1 MFNIVGNNSLVG
13 NNPLIG
19 VPATQAT
26 VPIPPR
32 LIGSQ
37 LFAPSIG
44 AISSLAVSSL
54 ALTVISAI
62 SIVTSTAASTNWT
75 ESIAALTACWTLIY
89 LVTTRRATKTYYLIS
104 SAFLL
109 VLVLFHLSHIFVHAL
124 DIERFAPFIRGDMM
138 IWYIKGGWCILMAVG
153 SYGIGVAL
161 GLLNGG
167 YRFRPASEA
176 TIERN
181 YELVYWCGLGL
192 IVASLVAIL
201 HLVLTV
207 GNIFAHSRAE
217 IFGGVGDTRG
227 FGFALFILPSGLLL
241 LAVSARTAKRKAY
254 ALGLSVVVSLFILFL
269 GYRSSAMFP
278 GLIGIILWRK
288 SGKRIPVVLLVGALV
303 FVLLVIPVIK
313 HLRQMGAYNQIDA
326 ADLAASFEQS
336 EGVGDVF
343 IELGAIAGVVSNVL
357 KWVPSES
364 DFRWGHSYARAFW
377 ESVPNLGLSISKSSR
392 DLQGMNGNKALAVEE
407 LRPPEWYIYKYN
419 RWMFETGGGGG
430 FSAVAE
436 AYFNFGYPG
445 VVIVFILFGYFLV
458 RIDVSR
464 FELSPTLMV
473 FCCIGLW
480 PLLTTIR
487 NDFSCFV
494 KPAMFAA
501 IAVLLWLLATKWHVN
516 AITQAR
522 RSSRKRPITVV

>member
-1 MFNIVGNNSLVG
+1 MFNIVGNN
-13 NNPLIG
+13 PLIS

-26 VPIPPR
+26 ESAPPR

-44 AISSLAVSSL
+44 AISLLAVSSL
-54 ALTVISAI
+54 VLTIISAI
-62 SIVTSTAASTNWT
+62 SIFTSSASSTNWT
-75 ESIAALTACWTLIY
+75 ESISVLTVCWVLIY
-89 LVTTRRATKTYYLIS
+89 LVTTRKAAKTFYLIS

-109 VLVLFHLSHIFVHAL
+109 VLLLFHLSHTIIHAL
-124 DIERFAPFIRGDMM
+124 GIERFAPFVRGDMI
-138 IWYIKGGWCILMAVG
+138 IWYIKGGWCVLMAVG

-167 YRFRPASEA
+167 YRFRPATED

-192 IVASLVAIL
+192 IAASLVAIL

-207 GNIFAHSRAE
+207 GNIFAYSRAE

-227 FGFALFILPSGLLL
+227 FGFALYILPSGLLL
-241 LAVSARTAKRKAY
+241 LAVSARTAKRKIY
-254 ALGLSVVVSLFILFL
+254 VLALSAVLSLFILFL
-269 GYRSSAMFP
+269 GYRSSVMFP

-288 SGKRIPVVLLVGALV
+288 SGKRIPVLLLVGALV

-313 HLRQMGAYNQIDA
+313 HLRQMGAYNEINA
-326 ADLAASFEQS
+326 ADLASSFEQS

-343 IELGAIAGVVSNVL
+343 IELGAIAGLVSNVL
-357 KWVPSES
+357 KWIPAES
-364 DFRWGHSYARAFW
+364 GFRWGHSYARAIW
-377 ESVPNLGLSISKSSR
+377 ESVPNLGLSISASSR
-392 DLQGMNGNKALAVEE
+392 NLSGSSGMGDVDVEG

-419 RWMFETGGGGG
+419 RWMFENGGGGG

-445 VVIVFILFGYFLV
+445 VVIIFVLFGYLLV

-464 FELSPTLMV
+464 VALSPALMV
-473 FCCIGLW
+473 FCCIGIW

-494 KPAMFAA
+494 KPTLFAGMT
-501 IAVLLWLLATKWHVN
+501 ILLWLMATRWQVN
-516 AITQAR
+516 AIR
-522 RSSRKRPITVV
+522 HKRPVQSRQSASVV